1 MDKLKDFEEILNSFT
16 SENVEF
22 MLCGGFAVNF
32 HGYNRSTS
40 DLDVWIKPIESNKA
54 KVISA
59 LLKIGYPKKT
69 ETLIGNLNFLKPFVF
84 SLGLEP
90 IDVDIFNHITGV
102 EYDVADKNK
111 ISFKYNKTLIV
122 NYISIHDLIINKMLT
137 GRPQDKA
144 DVEFLQKIEQLK
156 KNK

>member
-1 MDKLKDFEEILNSFT
+1 MDRLRDFEEILHSFT
-16 SENVEF
+16 KENVEF

-40 DLDVWIKPIESNKA
+40 DLDIWVKPNENNKT
-54 KVISA
+54 KISSA
-59 LLKIGYPKKT
+59 LLKIGYTK
-69 ETLIGNLNFLKPFVF
+69 ESENLIGNLNFLQPFVF

-102 EYDVADKNK
+102 EYNDADKNK
-111 ISFKYNKTLIV
+111 ISFQYNETLIV
-122 NYISIHDLIINKMLT
+122 HYISVKDLIINKMLT

-144 DVEFLQKIEQLK
+144 DVECLQKIEQLK

>member
-1 MDKLKDFEEILNSFT
+1 MDKLRDFEEILLSFT
-16 SENVEF
+16 KENVEF

-40 DLDVWIKPIESNKA
+40 DLDIWVKPNENNKT
-54 KVISA
+54 KIISA
-59 LLKIGYPKKT
+59 LLKIGYPK
-69 ETLIGNLNFLKPFVF
+69 ESENLIGNLNFLQPFVF

-102 EYDVADKNK
+102 EYNDADKNK
-111 ISFKYNKTLIV
+111 ISFQYNEALIV
-122 NYISIHDLIINKMLT
+122 HYISVKDLIINKMLT

-144 DVEFLQKIEQLK
+144 DVEYLQKIEQLK